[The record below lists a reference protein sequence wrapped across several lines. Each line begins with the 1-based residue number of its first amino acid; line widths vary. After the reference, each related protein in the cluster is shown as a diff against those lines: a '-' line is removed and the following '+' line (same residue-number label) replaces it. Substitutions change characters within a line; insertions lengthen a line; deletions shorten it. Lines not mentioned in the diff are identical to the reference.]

1 MIFISLNEYNI
12 TSILQSQYLFTKED
26 ECHISSMQQKDDC
39 RTMLF
44 CCRRA
49 WLRPER
55 TLLHELGRSVVALHY
70 KVPVSTI
77 TLFVFGGVA
86 QIEAEPP
93 SAGAKFWIALTG
105 MYRM

>member
-1 MIFISLNEYNI
+1 
-12 TSILQSQYLFTKED
+12 
-26 ECHISSMQQKDDC
+26 
-39 RTMLF
+39 
-44 CCRRA
+44 
-49 WLRPER
+49 
-55 TLLHELGRSVVALHY
+55 VVALHY